1 MKKFELTAK
10 ITITAFTTIEAET
23 LEEAIEKANNRH
35 DMMSIASNNADTPD
49 DVWMIEELDGMPYEI
64 KAENEM

>member
-23 LEEAIEKANNRH
+23 LEEAIEKANNRY

-64 KAENEM
+64 KAENEI